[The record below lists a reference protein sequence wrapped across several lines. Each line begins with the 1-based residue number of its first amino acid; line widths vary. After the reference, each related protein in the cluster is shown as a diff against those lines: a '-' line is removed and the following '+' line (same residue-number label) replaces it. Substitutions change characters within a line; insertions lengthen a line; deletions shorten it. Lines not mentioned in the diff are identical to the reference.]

1 MRLFPSAGGARWA
14 PRLFSI
20 LLFALLC
27 AVIAYWALRLFEPP
41 VRIAPSGSLAA
52 TGAVA
57 SLGPAQNLFGR
68 TGAGNAPVAQAI
80 SSNFKVL
87 GVIADTERGAAV
99 ISVEGRPAEAF
110 GVGMQIDDNHQL
122 KAVSPTEVVI
132 LRGNEEIRLEAPA
145 LTDIAILTSGPAAGA
160 ASADNAR
167 PAPPMRPLPPAGA
180 AAAPAEQEAPRPVV
194 RRPPATNPRPQI
206 PGERAPATPAENA
219 R

>member
-14 PRLFSI
+14 PRLLSV

-27 AVIAYWALRLFEPP
+27 AVVAYWALRLFEPP
-41 VRIAPSGSLAA
+41 VRVAPSGSLAA

-57 SLGPAQNLFGR
+57 SLGPAHTLFGR
-68 TGAGNAPVAQAI
+68 TGTNDGPVVQAI
-80 SSNFKVL
+80 SSSFKVL

-110 GVGMQIDDNHQL
+110 GVGMRIDDNHRL
-122 KAVSPTEVVI
+122 KTVTATEVVI
-132 LRGNEEIRLEAPA
+132 LRGDEEIRVEAPA
-145 LTDIAILTSGPAAGA
+145 LTDIAILTAGPASGA
-160 ASADNAR
+160 ASAPDSR

-180 AAAPAEQEAPRPVV
+180 AAAVPEQAAPRPVV
-194 RRPPATNPRPQI
+194 RRPTSDPRPQI
-206 PGERAPATPAENA
+206 PGEQPAPPAENA